1 MEKGDRLWGGGDRRI
16 MIKEN
21 MLMLLPT
28 TTLMTESIH
37 TSTFQQAIE
46 SVDSWSLAEQ
56 KLLLDLLQKRIQQQ
70 QNHQLLQEVAAVRQ
84 EVAEGKVRYGS
95 VSEFLSELDN

>member
-1 MEKGDRLWGGGDRRI
+1 ME
-16 MIKEN
+16 EN
-21 MLMLLPT
+21 ILMLLPAK
-28 TTLMTESIH
+28 TLMTESIH

-46 SVDSWSLAEQ
+46 SVDSWSLDEQ
-56 KLLLDLLQKRIQQQ
+56 KMLLDLLQKRIKQQQ
-70 QNHQLLQEVAAVRQ
+70 GHQLLQEVAAIRQ